1 MVDTVVS
8 CFCCVCMMYEDT
20 YGTCF
25 KWRQAVPVHIFRWDI
40 WGHIWDIW
48 GHIWDIWGHIWD
60 LFQMKTGGSCS
71 YLSAPLQC
79 AVCVCV
85 CVCMCVCVCV
95 CVCVCLKLEL
105 LIGRIWD
112 NLTLMGHIWDNR
124 RYMGH
129 KPWALHSKVYTKS
142 WAGNRTYMGWCD
154 IYGTYDI
161 YGTQTLSPTQ

>member
-1 MVDTVVS
+1 MGPVSNEDRRILFISLDGTYEDTYGTYEDTYGT
-8 CFCCVCMMYEDT
+8 YEDT
-20 YGTCF
+20 YGTCL
-25 KWRQAVPVHIFRWDI
+25 KWRQAVPVHIFQPRCNV
-40 WGHIWDIW
+40 
-48 GHIWDIWGHIWD
+48 
-60 LFQMKTGGSCS
+60 L
-71 YLSAPLQC
+71 
-79 AVCVCV
+79 CVCV

-95 CVCVCLKLEL
+95 CLCVCLKLEL